1 MEKSRSYTGLITG
14 IYVAALAATL
24 ISFFTLGFSE
34 SLMRFV
40 VTLLA
45 VCIAETVVYGY
56 ALMWLRGARKA
67 SRTSPVWIS
76 GAIIVALYMAVVLA
90 AAIMLDWILELNP
103 LWYAG
108 IQIIL
113 LLAAAAVL
121 AAVGLHGWN
130 AASGER
136 RAKDASRHLRTH
148 RQELQDISRLA
159 RGWQHPEAGRLSGLL
174 DELAEKFRYSDP
186 VSRPGLSATEDILR
200 QQLSLLH
207 DHVALLLTL
216 TELPA
221 DWDVE
226 TQELTNSI
234 ASTLARRNQEL
245 AALK

>member
-1 MEKSRSYTGLITG
+1 MEKRKSYTGLLTV
-14 IYVAALAATL
+14 IYLVVLAAT
-24 ISFFTLGFSE
+24 ITSFFTFGFSE
-34 SLMRFV
+34 SLMRFI
-40 VTLLA
+40 VTLFA
-45 VCIAETVVYGY
+45 VCIGETVVYGY
-56 ALMWLRGARKA
+56 ALMWLRSAREA

-90 AAIMLDWILELNP
+90 SAIMLDWILKLNP

-108 IQIIL
+108 VQIIV
-113 LLAAAAVL
+113 LLAGAAVL
-121 AAVGLHGWN
+121 AAVGVYGWN

-148 RQELQDISRLA
+148 QQELQEISRIA
-159 RGWQHPEAGRLSGLL
+159 RGWHHPEAGRLSGLL

-186 VSRPGLSATEDILR
+186 VSRPGLSATEDILS

-207 DHVALLLTL
+207 DHVALLLAL

-234 ASTLARRNQEL
+234 ASTLARRNLEL